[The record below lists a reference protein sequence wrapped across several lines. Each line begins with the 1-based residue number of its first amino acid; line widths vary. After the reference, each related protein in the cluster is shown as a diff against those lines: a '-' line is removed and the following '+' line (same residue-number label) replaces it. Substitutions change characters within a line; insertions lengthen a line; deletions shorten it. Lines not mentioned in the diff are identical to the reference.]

1 MKTGMYVKELGR
13 RRRTDQHSGKKRGHR
28 FKREVNGKEGN
39 RTGMESKG
47 RGKTISNKHLSS
59 VITVSLGKW
68 FLQCSS

>member
-1 MKTGMYVKELGR
+1 MGMYVKELGR
-13 RRRTDQHSGKKRGHR
+13 RRRIDQHSGKKRGHR
-28 FKREVNGKEGN
+28 IKREVNGKEGN

-47 RGKTISNKHLSS
+47 RGKTISNEQHLSS

>member
-1 MKTGMYVKELGR
+1 MGMYVKELGR
-13 RRRTDQHSGKKRGHR
+13 RRRIDQHPGEKRGHR
-28 FKREVNGKEGN
+28 IKREVNGKEGN

-47 RGKTISNKHLSS
+47 RGKTISNEQHLSS

>member
-1 MKTGMYVKELGR
+1 MGMYVKELGR
-13 RRRTDQHSGKKRGHR
+13 RRRIDQHSGEKRGHR
-28 FKREVNGKEGN
+28 IKREVNGKEGN

-47 RGKTISNKHLSS
+47 RGKTISNEQHLSS